1 MEPCLL
7 RLTIPDTVDLLE
19 LMGPADAY
27 LRSIEASW
35 DVFIVVR
42 GTMISVK
49 GPRVDVAQVI
59 EVFSELIDQIGAGIA
74 PTKNSVELLID
85 AVKHA
90 NCTSA
95 AANPDAS
102 AAHSAAHSMTAN
114 SASIAGLNQA
124 TSSTN
129 LPTRESTSKTGAPKK
144 TPDVILHVHG
154 RAIYP
159 KTEGQTRYVEAIR
172 NNLITFGTGPAGTGK
187 TYLAMAMAVSAL
199 QKREVSRIILT
210 RPVVEAGESLGF
222 LPGTLE
228 EKLDPYIRPLYDALC
243 DIQDMEKLP
252 LLMEQHIIQIVPLAF
267 MRGRTFND
275 AFVILDEAQ
284 NTTPQQMKMFLT
296 RLGFGSRFIITG
308 DMSQRDVLGENG
320 LVSARTILKDID
332 DIAFIELNAKDI
344 VRHRL
349 VARIVDA
356 YAAAEAHSQVS
367 ACRRVQT
374 RPQTE
379 AHTHTSIHAQ
389 TAAQGEE

>member
-129 LPTRESTSKTGAPKK
+129 LPTSESTSKTGAPKK

-356 YAAAEAHSQVS
+356 YAAAEAHSQVP

-389 TAAQGEE
+389 TTAQGEE

>member
-7 RLTIPDTVDLLE
+7 RLTIPDTVDLLQ

-95 AANPDAS
+95 AANSDAS

-129 LPTRESTSKTGAPKK
+129 LPTSESTSKTGAPKK

-252 LLMEQHIIQIVPLAF
+252 LLMEQHIIQIAPLAF

-356 YAAAEAHSQVS
+356 YAAAEAHSQVP
-367 ACRRVQT
+367 AHRRVQT

-389 TAAQGEE
+389 TTAQGEE